1 MLSNEKKKR
10 LRSVAHDEKPLII
23 VGKQGITD
31 TLLESFEISLHAHNL
46 VKISILKTSPT
57 TIQEL
62 KELLVEQFSCEVVS
76 AVGRV
81 LVVYRYHKDGRIK
94 A

>member
-1 MLSNEKKKR
+1 MLSNDKKKK
-10 LRSVAHDEKPLII
+10 LRYIAHDEKPLIL

-31 TLLESFEISLHAHNL
+31 TLLESFEISLISHNL

-57 TIQEL
+57 TIDEL
-62 KELLVEQFSCEVVS
+62 KKVLVEQFSCEVVS
-76 AVGRV
+76 SVGRV

-94 A
+94 V